1 LNLIRRFAKVRHER
15 PVRKKCRLNRS
26 KEIKIFANR
35 LFNLFVAISLGL
47 VIVLAVQRAFAAKA
61 IVVET
66 NRATPNQT
74 VGLSAQLLP
83 LWKRTLPHSR
93 TFLDSISALTCRLV
107 NPQIVV
113 TRLVSDM
120 VKHRKAEPISL

>member
-1 LNLIRRFAKVRHER
+1 LNLIRRFAKVRHAR

-35 LFNLFVAISLGL
+35 LFNLFVAISLSL

-66 NRATPNQT
+66 NRAYTESN
-74 VGLSAQLLP
+74 GWALSAASSLVEEDLSS
-83 LWKRTLPHSR
+83 LSNLSR
-93 TFLDSISALTCRLV
+93 LNKCFDMPFSEPANCRNALGERYGQT
-107 NPQIVV
+107 P
-113 TRLVSDM
+113 
-120 VKHRKAEPISL
+120 